1 MARKTEKVR
10 DVMTA
15 EPIVLD
21 ASASITRNANAA
33 PVAASR

>member
-1 MARKTEKVR
+1 MNHRQTLR

-21 ASASITRNANAA
+21 ADATVADAA
-33 PVAASR
+33 KATGA